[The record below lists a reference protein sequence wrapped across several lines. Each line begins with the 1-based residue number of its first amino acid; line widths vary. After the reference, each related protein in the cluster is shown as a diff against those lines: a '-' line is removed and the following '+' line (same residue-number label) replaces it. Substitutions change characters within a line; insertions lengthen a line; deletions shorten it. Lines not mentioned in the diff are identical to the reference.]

1 MVEMNPKLNL
11 NLLEMPKEVGKTPD
25 GEIIYET
32 KSNKTGNITKFSIPE
47 ENKDKFEKLVDKIH
61 KKYGKYDAEPEKV
74 FVRSLNLAV
83 LGGAI
88 LGSALTASLIKTKSK
103 IGRFAKTIGG
113 ALGGSVI
120 AVAALTTAVF
130 YPLIKYTKTLKNM
143 GYKLIENNPMLRE
156 AGERTSKT
164 EVKELSK
171 TEKQ

>member
-1 MVEMNPKLNL
+1 M
-11 NLLEMPKEVGKTPD
+11 
-25 GEIIYET
+25 
-32 KSNKTGNITKFSIPE
+32 
-47 ENKDKFEKLVDKIH
+47 
-61 KKYGKYDAEPEKV
+61 
-74 FVRSLNLAV
+74 
-83 LGGAI
+83 
-88 LGSALTASLIKTKSK
+88 GSALTASLIKTKSK

-120 AVAALTTAVF
+120 AVAALTTAVL

-156 AGERTSKT
+156 AGEKTSKT